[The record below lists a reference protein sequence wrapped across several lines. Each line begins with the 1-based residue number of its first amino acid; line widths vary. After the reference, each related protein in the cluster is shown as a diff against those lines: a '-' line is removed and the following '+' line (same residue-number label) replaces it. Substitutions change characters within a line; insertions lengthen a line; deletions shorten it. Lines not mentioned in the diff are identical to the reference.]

1 MFQPSVH
8 LMTMTIMKRADDMFK
23 RKRKLNLVSNLSSID
38 ISHEQKI
45 SLDNMQVEM

>member
-1 MFQPSVH
+1 MFQPSVP

-23 RKRKLNLVSNLSSID
+23 RKRKLNLLSNLSSID

-45 SLDNMQVEM
+45 SSDNMQVEM